1 MSWLRQKGHDWGAV
15 LQVWPA
21 CFWLS
26 LGLVHVVLQ
35 LFQVLPQV
43 VYLCL

>member
-1 MSWLRQKGHDWGAV
+1 MSRLGQKGHDWGAV

-21 CFWLS
+21 WFWLS
-26 LGLVHVVLQ
+26 LGLVHMVLQ
-35 LFQVLPQV
+35 LIQALPQV